1 MIAQGELE
9 KYSIRIVAYVAMCL
23 LFYSPID
30 AQKILGY
37 GPEELTASIHYN
49 EFLYGIYK
57 NYYKKLP
64 EYPVKGVYSPTGY
77 SSSALSITP
86 GVGECNYIY
95 IPTHGALLP
104 GHQYRISL
112 TVKVGKSYEQMPY
125 FQEHLGIALSSD
137 LFKNNYF
144 GLWSKHFVPLGM
156 LKSEELVSVDFVFR
170 PLCTSKYLV
179 LGVFQGLTMDK
190 LESFAEQYGFE
201 LHNLLVEQYDDP
213 NADFV
218 YMCDAFEEER
228 LKKLFTTG
236 YDTDTVYF
244 DSGSSAI
251 KEKYLSVLDSVPS
264 KLRTKQDL
272 ITLYAYTDV
281 AGSENDSLG
290 AARNATVREALLL
303 RGIDSARILMVNYGE
318 SQASA
323 RISQEDRRVEI
334 DINRGKLFQKYYTE
348 ALQAAAREDYRGA
361 QARMTHW
368 IKMVPPENAIYALF
382 DCWGEG
388 EKAII
393 FKRDLAKN
401 IKSRYYY
408 KDNALKFLLDS
419 LYCEDQKGRTLSMSL
434 GSNRLPDYS
443 NNCNPGFDSLHE
455 ANHHSIVD
463 GLYASYGFPTVADV
477 GERGNKVLPYM
488 ILHTTDTIFQN
499 RYLPIVQKACEEQ
512 LISWEFYAMLYDK
525 INIVRNGHQRYG
537 TQYILEKGRVLS
549 GLFPF
554 EEEEKTAEYRKQVGL
569 VPLSD
574 F

>member
-1 MIAQGELE
+1 MRFVGD
-9 KYSIRIVAYVAMCL
+9 KYSFRILVYVAIGL
-23 LFYSPID
+23 LFLTPAD

-57 NYYKKLP
+57 NYYQKLP
-64 EYPVKGVYSPTGY
+64 DYPVKGVYSPTGY
-77 SSSALSITP
+77 SSSALSIAP

-112 TVKVGKSYEQMPY
+112 TVKVGKAYEQMPY

-137 LFKNNYF
+137 LFKKNYF

-156 LKSEELVSVDFVFR
+156 LKTEELVSVDFIFR

-179 LGVFQGLTMDK
+179 LGVFQGSEMDH
-190 LESFAEQYGFE
+190 LIGFAEQYGFE
-201 LHNLLVEQYDDP
+201 LHHLLVEKYDDP
-213 NADFV
+213 HADFV
-218 YMCDAFEEER
+218 YMCDVFEEER
-228 LKKLFTTG
+228 LEKLFSTG

-244 DSGSSAI
+244 DSGSSEI
-251 KEKYLSVLDSVPS
+251 QDKYLSVLDSVPS

-272 ITLYAYTDV
+272 VTLYAYTDI

-290 AARNATVREALLL
+290 AARNAAVREALLW
-303 RGIDSARILMVNYGE
+303 RGLDSARILMVNYGE
-318 SQASA
+318 SKASA

-382 DCWGEG
+382 DCWGQG
-388 EKAII
+388 EKANI
-393 FKRDLAKN
+393 FKGDLAKS
-401 IKSRYYY
+401 IRSRHYY
-408 KDNALKFLLDS
+408 KGKDLKFTFDS
-419 LYCEDQKGRTLSMSL
+419 LFCEDQKGRTLSMYL
-434 GSNRLPDYS
+434 RSNRLPDFS
-443 NNCNPGFDSLHE
+443 NNCTHESDSLHE

-463 GLYASYGFPTVADV
+463 RLYAAYGFPPVADV

-488 ILHTTDTIFQN
+488 ILHTTDTLFQN
-499 RYLPIVQKACEEQ
+499 RYLPLIQKACEEQ
-512 LISWEFYAMLYDK
+512 LISWEYYAMLFDK
-525 INIVRNGHQRYG
+525 INIIRNGHQRYG
-537 TQYILEKGRVLS
+537 TQYVLEEGRVLS
-549 GLFPF
+549 GLYPF
-554 EEEEKTAEYRKQVGL
+554 EEEDKVAEYRKQVGL